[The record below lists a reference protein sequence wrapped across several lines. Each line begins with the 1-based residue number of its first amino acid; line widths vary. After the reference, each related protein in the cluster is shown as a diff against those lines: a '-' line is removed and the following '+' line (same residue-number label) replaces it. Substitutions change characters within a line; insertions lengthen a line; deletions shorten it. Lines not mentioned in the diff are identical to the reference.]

1 MYTKKDLSCPKMN
14 NHIRGFDTRNK
25 TRLTNSF
32 IDYVYQGHP
41 IKLLEENWNLLPFSA
56 HLVAI
61 EV

>member
-32 IDYVYQGHP
+32 IDYVYQDQGHP
-41 IKLLEENWNLLPFSA
+41 IKLLEEN
-56 HLVAI
+56 
-61 EV
+61 

>member
-14 NHIRGFDTRNK
+14 NHIHGFDTRNK

-41 IKLLEENWNLLPFSA
+41 IKLLEEN
-56 HLVAI
+56 
-61 EV
+61 